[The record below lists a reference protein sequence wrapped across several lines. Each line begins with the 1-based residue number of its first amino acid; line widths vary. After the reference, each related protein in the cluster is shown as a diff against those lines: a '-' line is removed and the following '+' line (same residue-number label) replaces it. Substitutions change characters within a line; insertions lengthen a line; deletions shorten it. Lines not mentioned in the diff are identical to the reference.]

1 MSDEQMKDPHLD
13 SLEVRDPGDDVTGD
27 QVKSARPRVK
37 LDLVLQPD
45 HEREVFPTER
55 KPRQRPRRATRQRA
69 GASRRDTDHFKY
81 MTAAWRRRRSRVT
94 GLPEED
100 SPRPSG
106 GWRALLGI
114 NPYHRNPIHV
124 LLANPGVIAG
134 LLVALALMLR
144 VVEVQG
150 RTYAPAQNARTYLV
164 LGGQIAHSGDY
175 ASQQVGAG
183 GTRIGP
189 TAYFA
194 PAYPYLLGAL
204 NAVSGD
210 VATGAAQVKVDRLAQ
225 AVLGTLLVGVIGL
238 IALELFGVDMA
249 LLAMALAAIYPPM
262 IEMSSV
268 LSAETLMT
276 VFELAAVLAA
286 LRMRRSPDPLR
297 WAMATGLFTGL
308 AALTHVS
315 AILLIIP
322 LGVAAMSVVPVVGR
336 RQVAGLLVLVASTL
350 ITLSPW
356 LIRDG
361 LVMHRFVP
369 ITDASGITLAGTYN
383 ATSAQARPP
392 YRFVY
397 YRQVPA
403 DATIAR
409 RASHLTETQLSSR
422 LDSRTLSYVFHHP
435 SSVVSAA
442 WHNTLRLAEL
452 EGSSAW
458 RQSAQ
463 AIGLSNST
471 AQIGVICFWVLCG
484 LALLGLVAPVGLRA
498 PGWLWGAPLAMWLV
512 TALVNAQTPS
522 FRSAIDPFLILL
534 GARGIARVAR
544 WIRARPAPVTRARV
558 TA

>member
-1 MSDEQMKDPHLD
+1 M
-13 SLEVRDPGDDVTGD
+13 
-27 QVKSARPRVK
+27 
-37 LDLVLQPD
+37 LQAD
-45 HEREVFPTER
+45 HEREVFPTGR
-55 KPRQRPRRATRQRA
+55 KPRQRPRRAARRQA
-69 GASRRDTDHFKY
+69 ANPRRDTDQFAY
-81 MTAAWRRRRSRVT
+81 MTAAWRRRRSRTT
-94 GLPEED
+94 GLPEEG
-100 SPRPSG
+100 SPRPAR
-106 GWRALLGI
+106 GWTARLGI
-114 NPYHRNPIHV
+114 SPYHRNPIHV
-124 LLANPGVIAG
+124 LLANPGVIAA

-150 RTYAPAQNARTYLV
+150 RSYAPAQNARSYLL

-175 ASQQVGAG
+175 ASEQVGAG

-204 NAVSGD
+204 DAVSGD
-210 VATGAAQVKVDRLAQ
+210 AAGGAAQVHVDRLAQ
-225 AVLGTLLVGVIGL
+225 AVLGTLVVGVIGL

-268 LSAETLMT
+268 LSAQTLMT

-286 LRMRRSPDPLR
+286 LRTRRSPDPLR

-315 AILLIIP
+315 AIALIIP

-336 RQVAGLLVLVASTL
+336 RKVAGLMVLVAATL
-350 ITLSPW
+350 VTLSPW

-369 ITDASGITLAGTYN
+369 ITDSSGITLAGTYN
-383 ATSAQARPP
+383 AKAQPP
-392 YRFVY
+392 YGWVY

-403 DATIAR
+403 DADIAR
-409 RASHLTETQLSSR
+409 RAPHLTETQLSSR
-422 LDSRTLSYVFHHP
+422 LDSRALSYVAHHP
-435 SSVVSAA
+435 SSVLGAA
-442 WHNTLRLAEL
+442 WHNTLRLFEL
-452 EGSSAW
+452 EGSAAW
-458 RQSAQ
+458 HQSAQ
-463 AIGLSNST
+463 ALGLSRET
-471 AQIGVICFWVLCG
+471 AEIGVICFWVLCG
-484 LALLGLVAPVGLRA
+484 LALLGLVAPIGLRA
-498 PGWLWGAPLAMWLV
+498 PGWLWGVPVAMCLV
-512 TALVNAQTPS
+512 TVLVNAETPS
-522 FRSAIDPFLILL
+522 FRSAIDPFVVLL

-544 WIRARPAPVTRARV
+544 WIRVRPAPVSRARV

>member
-1 MSDEQMKDPHLD
+1 MP
-13 SLEVRDPGDDVTGD
+13 
-27 QVKSARPRVK
+27 
-37 LDLVLQPD
+37 
-45 HEREVFPTER
+45 
-55 KPRQRPRRATRQRA
+55 
-69 GASRRDTDHFKY
+69 
-81 MTAAWRRRRSRVT
+81 AAWRRRRNRT
-94 GLPEED
+94 AGLPEEA
-100 SPRPSG
+100 SPIPAG

-150 RTYAPAQNARTYLV
+150 RSYAPAQNARSYLL

-175 ASQQVGAG
+175 GSEQVGAG

-204 NAVSGD
+204 NAISGD
-210 VATGAAQVKVDRLAQ
+210 VANGEAQVHLDRLAQ
-225 AVLGTLLVGVIGL
+225 AVLGTVLVGVIGL

-268 LSAETLMT
+268 LSAQTLMA
-276 VFELAAVLAA
+276 VFELAAVVTA

-315 AILLIIP
+315 AIVLIIP

-336 RQVAGLLVLVASTL
+336 REVAGLLVLIASTL

-383 ATSAQARPP
+383 ARSAQAQPP
-392 YRFVY
+392 YSFVN

-403 DATIAR
+403 DADIAR
-409 RASHLTETQLSSR
+409 RAPHLTETQLSSR
-422 LDSRTLSYVFHHP
+422 LDSRTLSYVAHHP
-435 SSVVSAA
+435 SSILGAA
-442 WHNTLRLAEL
+442 WHNTLRLFEL
-452 EGSSAW
+452 EGSGAW
-458 RQSAQ
+458 HQSAQ
-463 AIGLSNST
+463 AIGLSR
-471 AQIGVICFWVLCG
+471 AAAEIGVICFWVLCG
-484 LALLGLVAPVGLRA
+484 LGLLGLVAPAGLRA
-498 PGWLWGAPLAMWLV
+498 PGWLWGVPVAMWLV
-512 TALVNAQTPS
+512 TVLVNAQTPS

-544 WIRARPAPVTRARV
+544 WIRTRPAPVTRARV
-558 TA
+558 TV

>member
-1 MSDEQMKDPHLD
+1 MKDPHID
-13 SLEVRDPGDDVTGD
+13 SLQVRDARDDVPGD
-27 QVKSARPRVK
+27 QVKPARPGGQ
-37 LDLVLQPD
+37 LNLVLQPD
-45 HEREVFPTER
+45 HERKVFPFGPDPKKVADR
-55 KPRQRPRRATRQRA
+55 RPRRPVRVQPIPPKRATDPFA
-69 GASRRDTDHFKY
+69 Y
-81 MTAAWRRRRSRVT
+81 MPAAWRRRRNRT
-94 GLPEED
+94 AGLPEEA
-100 SPRPSG
+100 SPIPAG

-150 RTYAPAQNARTYLV
+150 RSYAPAQNARSYLL

-175 ASQQVGAG
+175 GSEQVGAG

-204 NAVSGD
+204 NAISGD
-210 VATGAAQVKVDRLAQ
+210 VANGEAQVHLDRLAQ
-225 AVLGTLLVGVIGL
+225 AVLGTVLVGVIGL

-268 LSAETLMT
+268 LSAQTLMA
-276 VFELAAVLAA
+276 VFELAAVVTA

-315 AILLIIP
+315 AIVLIIP

-336 RQVAGLLVLVASTL
+336 REVAGLLVLIASTL

-383 ATSAQARPP
+383 ARSAQAQPP
-392 YRFVY
+392 YSFVN

-403 DATIAR
+403 DADIAR
-409 RASHLTETQLSSR
+409 RAPHLTETQLSSR
-422 LDSRTLSYVFHHP
+422 LDGRTLSYVAHHP
-435 SSVVSAA
+435 SSILGAA
-442 WHNTLRLAEL
+442 WHNTLRLFEL
-452 EGSSAW
+452 EGSGAW
-458 RQSAQ
+458 HQSAQ
-463 AIGLSNST
+463 AIGLSR
-471 AQIGVICFWVLCG
+471 AAAEIGVICFWVLCG
-484 LALLGLVAPVGLRA
+484 LGLLGLVAPAGLRA
-498 PGWLWGAPLAMWLV
+498 PGWLWGVPVAMWLV
-512 TALVNAQTPS
+512 TVLVNAQTPS

-544 WIRARPAPVTRARV
+544 WIRTRPAPVTRARV
-558 TA
+558 TV